1 MLYQLSYV
9 GPATAIIHATAKMS
23 STLTRG
29 SPEASLTPMT
39 SGSQALCDALL
50 ALGEPPAG
58 PPVKAE
64 RLAAALVLL
73 GAVDDELV
81 ADLAEVPP
89 PIKAVFDAA
98 G

>member
-1 MLYQLSYV
+1 
-9 GPATAIIHATAKMS
+9 
-23 STLTRG
+23 
-29 SPEASLTPMT
+29 MT

-73 GAVDDELV
+73 GVVDDDLV
-81 ADLAEVPP
+81 ADLDAVPP
-89 PIKAVFDAA
+89 PIRAVFDAA

>member
-1 MLYQLSYV
+1 M
-9 GPATAIIHATAKMS
+9 
-23 STLTRG
+23 LTRRSQG
-29 SPEASLTPMT
+29 ATLRAMT

-50 ALGEPPAG
+50 SLGDPPAG

-73 GAVDDELV
+73 GVVDDDVV
-81 ADLAEVPP
+81 ADLEAVPAS
-89 PIKAVFDAA
+89 IRAVFDAA